1 MDKIFTIVKKELKRF
16 FTDKR
21 MLMTLFLPGI
31 LIYVIYALMGNFM
44 NDAMKVS
51 KDYVYN
57 VMAVEVPS
65 SMNDIFED
73 EKYKNTPGDIASK
86 RILKAAGVKCRKVPH
101 LDVQVTRG

>member
-16 FTDKR
+16 FTDER

-44 NDAMKVS
+44 NDAMNVS

-57 VMAVEVPS
+57 VIAVEVPS

-73 EKYKNTPGDIASK
+73 EEG
-86 RILKAAGVKCRKVPH
+86 
-101 LDVQVTRG
+101 